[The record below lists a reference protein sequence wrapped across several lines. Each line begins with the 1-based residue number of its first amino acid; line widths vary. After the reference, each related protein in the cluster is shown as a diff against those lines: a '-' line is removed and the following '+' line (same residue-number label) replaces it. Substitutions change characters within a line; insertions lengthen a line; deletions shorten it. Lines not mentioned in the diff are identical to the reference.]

1 MNADKMYIPSMEKWS
16 KYYQNVVQGNNKT
29 YINHMK
35 NTGRNGSFM
44 IPIQNQR
51 LSSTLSKS
59 NEKCNLRL
67 VSPSAQMV
75 EMAKE
80 SLEDEGLQIK
90 GKNVNERPVLRQA
103 AVELIS
109 AKRKENRNE
118 TFFPI
123 KNGFTNIT
131 EQLHRSYSFTI
142 RSFRD
147 TSIPVDCY
155 LQGSLISSSNTN
167 YSYKCMMKTLLDYG
181 QDAKA
186 SQLTSAL
193 FYKDRSGH
201 MDFFDTNTG
210 LYERKKLIGNSKSLD
225 MEGMLFHDLFEMDRY
240 LLNMVDVKLKL
251 FRSKP
256 SFCLVSRE
264 DDADYDVVIEDI
276 VVKVCKIKVNPAIIF
291 AHSEAL
297 KSTNAKYP
305 YTKTVMKHITLMI
318 GSTNAVLE
326 NIFQD
331 VKPKRIIMGLT
342 STNAV
347 NGDYQLNPW
356 NFQHFDLQQI
366 TLYCDG
372 VPVDGIPLKLQFNED
387 RGATNVAAYVKMFE
401 NCGKWGGDAGNEI
414 TRSDFNNGYAL
425 FCFDLQ
431 PHFSDANYLSLV
443 KQGKVR
449 LECHFA
455 TPLPETVSLLILAEN
470 SGYFEITENRQIKVE
485 H

>member
-1 MNADKMYIPSMEKWS
+1 
-16 KYYQNVVQGNNKT
+16 
-29 YINHMK
+29 
-35 NTGRNGSFM
+35 
-44 IPIQNQR
+44 
-51 LSSTLSKS
+51 
-59 NEKCNLRL
+59 
-67 VSPSAQMV
+67 
-75 EMAKE
+75 
-80 SLEDEGLQIK
+80 
-90 GKNVNERPVLRQA
+90 
-103 AVELIS
+103 
-109 AKRKENRNE
+109 
-118 TFFPI
+118 
-123 KNGFTNIT
+123 
-131 EQLHRSYSFTI
+131 
-142 RSFRD
+142 
-147 TSIPVDCY
+147 
-155 LQGSLISSSNTN
+155 
-167 YSYKCMMKTLLDYG
+167 MMKTLLDYG

-186 SQLTSAL
+186 SQLTGAL

-201 MDFFDTNTG
+201 MDSFDTNTG

-256 SFCLVSRE
+256 SFCLMSSE

-305 YTKTVMKHITLMI
+305 YTKTVMKHITLMM

-356 NFQHFDLQQI
+356 NFQYFDLQQI

-470 SGYFEITENRQIKVE
+470 SGYFEIMSSQLKFQILMYSFFHTFREITRK
-485 H
+485 